1 MSEARAVRMGY
12 SGPDNGERFAG
23 KNWEQR
29 MHFVWMAI
37 VGFVVGLIARAIL
50 PGSQGLGIILTAVL
64 GIAGSYVAGF
74 AGQALGW
81 YQAGHGAGFIGSVI
95 GAIVLLF
102 VVGKLK
108 GPGSTTGS

>member
-1 MSEARAVRMGY
+1 MS
-12 SGPDNGERFAG
+12 FL
-23 KNWEQR
+23 
-29 MHFVWMAI
+29 WMAL

-50 PGSQGLGIILTAVL
+50 PGAQSLGLILTTVL

-81 YQAGHGAGFIGSVI
+81 YSAGQGAGFIGSVV

-102 VVGKLK
+102 AVGKLK
-108 GPGSTTGS
+108 G